1 MNWIQRLTIARRI
14 GVGFGTLLVL
24 AAVMAGLALLAL
36 QRTGDAVDRI
46 VQGEWVKAGAAASM
60 G

>member
-46 VQGEWVKAGAAASM
+46 VQGE
-60 G
+60 